1 MRIVL
6 FLFLLSLSLFASK
19 ILNYNVYDR
28 SDRVD
33 VMFTFDIPYSGKIS
47 QYKQGN
53 KIVIK
58 LFETT
63 IDEAKIKKLDSN
75 FLTKLTI
82 LPLNNDVQIIAKT
95 PNNIEFKAS
104 QTSDKYGLRLRFTKV
119 TTVLDKPAANQSA
132 ASNAEPYKLPT
143 KEDYEISSQYMIVV
157 GILLFLLIVLYYV
170 KNRLPQTSS
179 NTKKFKGLS
188 FKNSLK
194 DGVNIKFQKSIDAT
208 NKVVIL
214 EYSDFSYLVL
224 MGSSNIVLDKFQ
236 GGEALST
243 QNDFND
249 LLKNKQSELDEYL
262 QIDKIER
269 ETPSRSNEQL
279 FFDTT
284 KIDEAYNDY
293 KEKASLI

>member
-1 MRIVL
+1 MKIFL
-6 FLFLLSLSLFASK
+6 SLFLLSLSLFASK
-19 ILNYNVYDR
+19 ILNYNIYDR

-33 VMFTFDIPYSGKIS
+33 VMFTFDIPYNGKIS

-58 LFETT
+58 LFGTA
-63 IDEAKIKKLDSN
+63 IDEAKIKKLESH

-95 PNNIEFKAS
+95 PNGIEFKAS
-104 QTSDKYGLRLRFTKV
+104 QTTDKYGLRLRFTK
-119 TTVLDKPAANQSA
+119 TTVLDKPTVTQSNN
-132 ASNAEPYKLPT
+132 NALPYKLPT
-143 KEDYEISSQYMIVV
+143 KKDYEISSQYMIVV
-157 GILLFLLIVLYYV
+157 GILFFLLLVLYYV

-188 FKNSLK
+188 FKNSFK
-194 DGVNIKFQKSIDAT
+194 DGVNIKFQKSVD
-208 NKVVIL
+208 NKNRVVML
-214 EYSDFSYLVL
+214 EYKEYSYLVL
-224 MGSSNIVLDKFQ
+224 MGNNNIVLDKFQ
-236 GGEALST
+236 NGETLST
-243 QNDFND
+243 QNEFND

-262 QIDKIER
+262 QIDKLEK
-269 ETPSRSNEQL
+269 EAPSQSNEQL